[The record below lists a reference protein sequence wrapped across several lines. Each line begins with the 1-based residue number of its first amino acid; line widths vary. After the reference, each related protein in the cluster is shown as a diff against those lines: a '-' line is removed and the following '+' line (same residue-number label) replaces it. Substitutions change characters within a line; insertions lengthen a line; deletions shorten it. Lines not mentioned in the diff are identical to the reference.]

1 MLNPILLSLDYGSHL
16 FWVKALVAFLVM
28 TALFLLFKLG
38 LRRFKFKNSDSK
50 AAGLNHRER
59 RRWRATRKKGNKRY
73 KKHF

>member
-1 MLNPILLSLDYGSHL
+1 MLGSILLSFNYGSHL

-28 TALFLLFKLG
+28 TALFFLFKFG
-38 LRRFKFKNSDSK
+38 LRRFKFKNSDLK

-59 RRWRATRKKGNKRY
+59 RQWQATRKKRNKKY